1 MGRSVRLPGGAT
13 RTQWG
18 LGVAPCS
25 GGDPDTPPCLPSQ
38 ETQEQVSAS
47 TLDPPRVAG
56 PPLPPLSSPNVPKIS
71 QFSGTPGNSTLAV
84 QRPKLVRTHTP
95 LLNSFWGWGMGDGLE
110 AVLAP
115 RHSGVRKAAVCFSAP
130 GISAPPSR
138 SRAHLEGTGSA
149 SSEPGRRGRGRH
161 LLSAGVDGRKRSHRA
176 MGSDV
181 WVGPWRPHRPRG
193 PIGALYSGPGPKYKL
208 PPSTG
213 TSGGPGAGSRRGLPG
228 RGAAG
233 PW

>member
-1 MGRSVRLPGGAT
+1 MLFRSSLPLA
-13 RTQWG
+13 
-18 LGVAPCS
+18 LA
-25 GGDPDTPPCLPSQ
+25 
-38 ETQEQVSAS
+38 
-47 TLDPPRVAG
+47 
-56 PPLPPLSSPNVPKIS
+56 PLSSPNVSKIS
-71 QFSGTPGNSTLAV
+71 EFSGTPGNSTPAV
-84 QRPKLVRTHTP
+84 LRPKLVRTHTT
-95 LLNSFWGWGMGDGLE
+95 LLNSFWGRGVGDGLE

-149 SSEPGRRGRGRH
+149 SPEPGRRGRGRH

-213 TSGGPGAGSRRGLPG
+213 TSGAPGAGSRRGLPG